1 MKGTVDKIKVRR
13 RPEKNG
19 HGCRNKINRVFANAN
34 DRQPAARV
42 NPKRNRLIRGPD
54 SDTGY
59 QAPEHV
65 VPDLI
70 APQEYL
76 VVGGEPLIEKLVC
89 LVLSTPNIKPP
100 VQTAGHQC

>member
-1 MKGTVDKIKVRR
+1 MTMFIQKWPVQSTVDKIKVCR

-19 HGCRNKINRVFANAN
+19 HDCRNKINRVFTNAN

-42 NPKRNRLIRGPD
+42 NLKRNRLIRGPD
-54 SDTGY
+54 SDTGD

-70 APQEYL
+70 APQE
-76 VVGGEPLIEKLVC
+76 
-89 LVLSTPNIKPP
+89 
-100 VQTAGHQC
+100 

>member
-1 MKGTVDKIKVRR
+1 MAMFIEKWPVQNTVDKIKVYR

-19 HGCRNKINRVFANAN
+19 HDCRNKINWVFANAN

-70 APQEYL
+70 VPQE
-76 VVGGEPLIEKLVC
+76 
-89 LVLSTPNIKPP
+89 
-100 VQTAGHQC
+100 